1 MTTGVVKGLDV
12 ISDWS
17 IVKTDL
23 TTSGNPE
30 QLFTLVNRIP
40 FFFNA
45 FAFFTAFQNFS
56 YIMSSARLVP
66 KRKTKVPRK
75 LIRNEEIKTQ
85 QHNVYGYAAMLLI
98 Y

>member
-1 MTTGVVKGLDV
+1 MFLSTTEIEYIKFNLNGVDIVITWIFFMTTGGVKGLDV

-40 FFFNA
+40 FFLTPLLFL
-45 FAFFTAFQNFS
+45 QRS
-56 YIMSSARLVP
+56 KILV
-66 KRKTKVPRK
+66 T
-75 LIRNEEIKTQ
+75 
-85 QHNVYGYAAMLLI
+85 
-98 Y
+98 

>member
-1 MTTGVVKGLDV
+1 MTTGGVKGLDV

-40 FFFNA
+40 FFLTPLLFL
-45 FAFFTAFQNFS
+45 QRS
-56 YIMSSARLVP
+56 KILV
-66 KRKTKVPRK
+66 T
-75 LIRNEEIKTQ
+75 
-85 QHNVYGYAAMLLI
+85 
-98 Y
+98 